1 MTDAL
6 GHLTAQWLDALA
18 AELPGAHEL
27 RRELHQA
34 PEVSGK
40 ETATAKRVAAAMG
53 VAITPVAETGGY
65 GRLGPRTGPSV
76 GLRGELDAL
85 PVVEKTGLEWAS
97 TNGAMHACGHDVH
110 LAALTAVVRAA
121 RDLDLPY
128 ALVPLLQ
135 PREEAYP
142 SGARD
147 IEAAGVLTSQQVA
160 HVIGAHVH
168 PDVALGAVATG
179 AGFVNAEA
187 GELDI
192 EVSGQGGH
200 GAYPHAGA
208 DVAAAVAQIVTG
220 LPEMLRRVVDPMEP
234 VVISVGTIQVGNGAA
249 NVLPDHGRILATI
262 RTTGP
267 ETTERLVEAISRFVA
282 AQAAA
287 YDCTGTLTHTLGE
300 PALINDDELVEVLD
314 AELEQAGLRPTEPM
328 RSLGA
333 DDFSFFS
340 EVVPSVMCFVGVH
353 SAGKQSLHDA
363 TFLPDDGALER
374 VARTFI
380 AGYIAACRRL
390 DAAEGQSD

>member
-1 MTDAL
+1 MSEAL
-6 GHLTAQWLDALA
+6 DTLREQWLTALA
-18 AELPGAHEL
+18 AELPDAVQL
-27 RRELHQA
+27 RRELHQT
-34 PEVSGK
+34 PELSGA
-40 ETATAKRVAAAMG
+40 EAGTAKRVAEAMG
-53 VAITPVAETGGY
+53 IEITPVADTGGY
-65 GRLGPRTGPSV
+65 GRIGPRTGPSV

-85 PVVEKTGLEWAS
+85 PVAEATGLDWSS

-110 LAALTAVVRAA
+110 LAALTAVARAA
-121 RDLDLPY
+121 RGLELPY

-147 IEAAGVLTSQQVA
+147 IEEAGVLGAQRVA
-160 HVIGAHVH
+160 HVIGVHVH
-168 PDVALGAVATG
+168 PGVALGAVSTG

-187 GELDI
+187 GELEI
-192 EVSGQGGH
+192 EVAGQGGH

-208 DVAAAVAQIVTG
+208 DVAAAVAQIVMG
-220 LPEMLRRVVDPMEP
+220 LPEMLRRIVDPMEP
-234 VVISVGTIQVGNGAA
+234 VVISVGTIRVGNGAA

-267 ETTERLVEAISRFVA
+267 DTTERLVEAISRFVA

-287 YDCTGTLTHTLGE
+287 YDCTGTLRHTEGE
-300 PALINDDELVEVLD
+300 PALINDHELVEVLD
-314 AELEQAGLRPTEPM
+314 TEIERAGLQPTEPM

-340 EVVPSVMCFVGVH
+340 EVVPSAMCFVGVR
-353 SAGKQSLHDA
+353 SAGKASLHDA

-380 AGYIAACRRL
+380 AGYLAACHRL
-390 DAAEGQSD
+390 EAEGAPRE